1 MNLFAKA
8 NLQQKLEKTIIDEKK
23 WALFQKACVFIVLGS
38 ASAVMTVINF
48 FTGQN
53 ILGFVTLGFS
63 VGCAI
68 DLLLLYFGGIAARI
82 SMFLF
87 AAEIIS
93 LFLFF
98 IISGILDGFSV
109 LWMVMLPSFGLLFFE
124 VRYGSILAL
133 VMFLAQVFFFWV
145 PFGQSLL
152 QYDYSPTFKMR
163 FPVFYMAC
171 FAVAF
176 LLERMSEAAHSALR
190 KSEKKYEYL
199 CNHDALT
206 KLYNRFWLQS
216 IVADID
222 KLEIKPSAVAII
234 DIDNFKYIN
243 DSFGHPNGDVVIC
256 GMANAIGEALNQSG
270 ALCRWGG
277 DEFLVLFHTDI
288 DADTVCN
295 RVIDVVRACEFD
307 LDGKK

>member
-1 MNLFAKA
+1 
-8 NLQQKLEKTIIDEKK
+8 
-23 WALFQKACVFIVLGS
+23 
-38 ASAVMTVINF
+38 
-48 FTGQN
+48 
-53 ILGFVTLGFS
+53 
-63 VGCAI
+63 
-68 DLLLLYFGGIAARI
+68 
-82 SMFLF
+82 
-87 AAEIIS
+87 
-93 LFLFF
+93 
-98 IISGILDGFSV
+98 
-109 LWMVMLPSFGLLFFE
+109 
-124 VRYGSILAL
+124 
-133 VMFLAQVFFFWV
+133 
-145 PFGQSLL
+145 
-152 QYDYSPTFKMR
+152 MR

-307 LDGKK
+307 LDGKKMKTTVSIGLVMAPNGSTDDINALIRQADINLYSAKEAGRNRMISSRLGD